1 VAKIYEKIGLKEF
14 PLKDITEIIVSSA
27 IEVHTTLGPG
37 LLKSVYEEALVGE
50 FKLRGIDFER

>member
-1 VAKIYEKIGLKEF
+1 M
-14 PLKDITEIIVSSA
+14 KDITEIIVASA

-50 FKLRGIDFER
+50 FKLREIDFERQKETMLKYNWD